1 VTQSL
6 DDFGKKTPTPTPT
19 PKPTPKTQTQTPA
32 GDVKPLDAFFVNL
45 FKRNKAV
52 KETIREGSNQSLI
65 KEGVESATKT
75 KAAGKGDLA
84 KELNKTRGR
93 RVEIEDGNPI
103 VGKDVNLSKVTAKNP
118 RINATAQRIAQQ
130 AKEEAQGIGLKID
143 APTGKVPA
151 KAADDALKFDS
162 LSQPKIFEE
171 VKLVTDKNG
180 LSRWMKYNRDTKRWE
195 FATRQTQ
202 LLPNGNRF
210 ANGGGVPGGNDRVPA
225 MLTPGEFIMSP
236 EAVNKYGVGYMKSL
250 NRGRVPGFRRGGIV
264 GRGNVQYHNDGGMIG
279 KAASFLGIDTSKF
292 EGILGAFNN
301 TFESLLMG
309 ITGQFAGLGSS
320 ITSLANVFS
329 KGMNMSHTF
338 SGDMTIAFSITNLPE
353 LQEAISKAM
362 QPKIEELI
370 IFHLSEQNK
379 QLRS

>member
-1 VTQSL
+1 L
-6 DDFGKKTPTPTPT
+6 PRPTMPP
-19 PKPTPKTQTQTPA
+19 
-32 GDVKPLDAFFVNL
+32 
-45 FKRNKAV
+45 
-52 KETIREGSNQSLI
+52 
-65 KEGVESATKT
+65 
-75 KAAGKGDLA
+75 
-84 KELNKTRGR
+84 R
-93 RVEIEDGNPI
+93 R
-103 VGKDVNLSKVTAKNP
+103 
-118 RINATAQRIAQQ
+118 
-130 AKEEAQGIGLKID
+130 
-143 APTGKVPA
+143 
-151 KAADDALKFDS
+151 
-162 LSQPKIFEE
+162 
-171 VKLVTDKNG
+171 
-180 LSRWMKYNRDTKRWE
+180 
-195 FATRQTQ
+195 
-202 LLPNGNRF
+202 
-210 ANGGGVPGGNDRVPA
+210 
-225 MLTPGEFIMSP
+225 
-236 EAVNKYGVGYMKSL
+236 

-301 TFESLLMG
+301 TFESLLTG